1 MTSQPEIQKLQYT
14 YCQISQEFNQIWLNS
29 WDIWQYVFNCDWFNQ
44 FNQSN
49 QTIKFCQLIEY
60 NMQNDFLEKSYTKC
74 DGVTILWLFLKNQN
88 WAYIWINS
96 STFYK
101 VCLYCI
107 RFIKFVYT
115 VLLDPIAC
123 ERL

>member
-74 DGVTILWLFLKNQN
+74 DGVTILWLFSKKSKLSI
-88 WAYIWINS
+88 Y
-96 STFYK
+96 
-101 VCLYCI
+101 
-107 RFIKFVYT
+107 
-115 VLLDPIAC
+115 LDQ
-123 ERL
+123 